1 MAAAFATAASSTIK
15 LKQTRSH
22 SEPRPPGSEPRSPDS
37 QTSGLDTLSK
47 AAAVMMATSLVI
59 PTAILTH
66 ALWSLDLSLVY
77 VADHARAG
85 VSGLYRVAGLWGGA
99 NGSLLMF
106 TCMVAVTV
114 AAMLCTH
121 QDTRKGYAAQ
131 NALILGALSVGAL
144 ACAVLFTANP
154 FRELLIPAIDGG
166 GLQPILEHPAMI
178 YHPPLLYAGQVST
191 AIPFLIATSTPLAM
205 TTSAVRDYT
214 AKLRYSLGV
223 SLALLT
229 LGLAT
234 GSNWAYVELG
244 WGGFWG
250 WDPVENGILVAWI
263 FITAA
268 LHAVRQS
275 KHIRMIRLLC
285 ALPWIF
291 VLVASAVT
299 RAGIGGSIHAFADD
313 ERVAWI
319 LLGMIC
325 ATATFAVFNVM
336 FTSSSHK
343 QTHKSSSHKWTH
355 RSSPRKQTH
364 EPLFGD
370 EVKTRATAHAA
381 HASHVTPVNSAIT
394 LNSDTMQVLCV
405 VLSVAA
411 AIVVLAGVLYPIPAS
426 GEPLVTGRYYAT
438 ALAPFAIFILIGSVI
453 ANKKQ
458 ITVFTALGAFIGVI
472 AAAILGVNAVFP
484 LLVAAGAGIL
494 IMDISVSGV
503 SSVKAVLRTH
513 QARMKIHLA
522 DTATQ
527 LKIPQADTATQTTAR
542 KLETRKL
549 PTRVEG
555 KAWWRVWGVS
565 GMWFG
570 HIGFAVLMIGVAGAT
585 MSERVT
591 VGVRLNEEVEVGG
604 LYFRHI
610 AVNVDEG
617 FNTDEGHMD
626 TRAARGSSAV
636 VSTLEIRQN
645 AQDDELVAILHPALV
660 AYPER
665 SVLLAETALHS
676 TPMRDIQVAL
686 RNADDSGITLYDI
699 SVSPLTMWVWWGSA
713 LMTCAAVLIAIDR
726 HTSSDKAHRLSGKQ
740 N

>member
-1 MAAAFATAASSTIK
+1 
-15 LKQTRSH
+15 
-22 SEPRPPGSEPRSPDS
+22 
-37 QTSGLDTLSK
+37 
-47 AAAVMMATSLVI
+47 MMATSLVI

-85 VSGLYRVAGLWGGA
+85 VSGLYRIAGLWGGA
-99 NGSLLMF
+99 SGSLLMF

-121 QDTRKGYAAQ
+121 QDMSKGYAAQ
-131 NALILGALSVGAL
+131 NALILGALSVGTL
-144 ACAVLFTANP
+144 TCAVLFTANP
-154 FRELLIPAIDGG
+154 FKELMIPAIDGG

-191 AIPFLIATSTPLAM
+191 VIPFLIATSTPLAM
-205 TTSAVRDYT
+205 TTSTPLVIATSTVRDYT
-214 AKLRYSLGV
+214 AKLRCSLGV

-263 FITAA
+263 FIIAA

-275 KHIRMIRLLC
+275 EHIRMIRLLC

-291 VLVASAVT
+291 VLVAGAVT

-319 LLGMIC
+319 LLGLIC
-325 ATATFAVFNVM
+325 ATATFAVVSVT
-336 FTSSSHK
+336 FTPIHRAW
-343 QTHKSSSHKWTH
+343 THKSSSRRQTH
-355 RSSPRKQTH
+355 IYNSRKQANETLLDH
-364 EPLFGD
+364 KPLFGA

-381 HASHVTPVNSAIT
+381 PVNSTIPI
-394 LNSDTMQVLCV
+394 NSDAMQVLCV

-411 AIVVLAGVLYPIPAS
+411 ALVVLAGVLYPIPAP

-438 ALAPFAIFILIGSVI
+438 ALAPFAIFILICSVI

-458 ITVFTALGAFIGVI
+458 ITVFTALGAFIGVVVASI
-472 AAAILGVNAVFP
+472 FGANAVFP

-494 IMDISVSGV
+494 IMDISVS
-503 SSVKAVLRTH
+503 SVKAVLKTH
-513 QARMKIHLA
+513 QTWSNIQAWFNTSQA
-522 DTATQ
+522 TTQ
-527 LKIPQADTATQTTAR
+527 LQTHVGDN
-542 KLETRKL
+542 TRKTT
-549 PTRVEG
+549 TRIGG
-555 KAWWRVWGVS
+555 KTCWKMRWRVWSMS
-565 GMWFG
+565 GMWLG

-585 MSERVT
+585 MSEHVT
-591 VGVRLNEEVEVGG
+591 VGVRINEEVEVGG
-604 LYFRHI
+604 MYFRHI

-617 FNTDEGHMD
+617 YNMDERHMSA
-626 TRAARGSSAV
+626 RAARGSNAV
-636 VSTLEIRQN
+636 VSTIEVRQDP
-645 AQDDELVAILHPALV
+645 QDNELVAILRPALV

-676 TPMRDIQVAL
+676 TPVRDIQVAL

-713 LMTCAAVLIAIDR
+713 LMICAAVLIAIDR
-726 HTSSDKAHRLSGKQ
+726 HRFSGKALTARYTSAHKAQ
-740 N
+740 R